1 MSPAPIERVLAKARL
16 MDSTYSTEDI
26 EAAERRI
33 AARVADRLLH
43 GALSFDD
50 AMQPARAQTVRPHS
64 PGCDA
69 WRPEEKL
76 RADAAG
82 ALRALCRSMAGQA
95 DALHQMSQ
103 FVGHRILDPDGA
115 VILGCV
121 LQLAARE
128 DSARFW
134 WQFAAGA
141 GDMSAA
147 CCLYLHHLSL
157 GETREADW
165 WRAQMMRDKPE
176 EPIGETQQ
184 GEDALHES
192 DIPWSSSTWTMLAIG
207 LEDGPPTATATWK
220 HMVLPQ
226 AAAAVVRYVPTAIEY
241 VDDVDLPLPTAGF
254 AERIEE
260 LTAWA

>member
-1 MSPAPIERVLAKARL
+1 MDPTPIERALAKVRL
-16 MDSTYSTEDI
+16 EDSTYSTEDI
-26 EAAERRI
+26 EAAERRV

-50 AMQPARAQTVRPHS
+50 AMKPARAQTVRAPS
-64 PGCDA
+64 PGCGA
-69 WRPEEKL
+69 WQPEEQL
-76 RADAAG
+76 RNDAAG
-82 ALRALCRSMAGQA
+82 ALRALCRSLVGHA
-95 DALHQMSQ
+95 DALHQMAT

-121 LQLAARE
+121 LQLAARD

-141 GDMSAA
+141 GEMSAA

-157 GETREADW
+157 GETPEADW
-165 WRAQMMRDKPE
+165 WRTQMMADLGEAAPE
-176 EPIGETQQ
+176 VPEPAGTGWE
-184 GEDALHES
+184 G
-192 DIPWSSSTWTMLAIG
+192 IPWSSDTWTRMAIG
-207 LEDGPPTATATWK
+207 LEDSPPTATVTWK

-226 AAAAVVRYVPTAIEY
+226 AAAAVVSYVPTAIEY
-241 VDDVDLPLPTAGF
+241 VDDVELPLPTAGF

-260 LTAWA
+260 LTAHA

>member
-1 MSPAPIERVLAKARL
+1 MSPSPIERVLAKARL
-16 MDSTYSTEDI
+16 EDSTYSPEDI

-33 AARVADRLLH
+33 ATRVADRLLH

-50 AMQPARAQTVRPHS
+50 AMKPARAQTVRTPS
-64 PGCDA
+64 PGCAA
-69 WRPEEKL
+69 WQPEEKL
-76 RADAAG
+76 RNDAAG
-82 ALRALCRSMAGQA
+82 ALRALCRSLVGQA
-95 DALHQMSQ
+95 DALHQMAT

-121 LQLAARE
+121 LQLAARD

-141 GDMSAA
+141 GEMSAA

-157 GETREADW
+157 GETPEADW
-165 WRAQMMRDKPE
+165 WRTQMMADSSVDPAPGVPE
-176 EPIGETQQ
+176 PAGPGWEGV
-184 GEDALHES
+184 
-192 DIPWSSSTWTMLAIG
+192 PWSSATWTMMAIG
-207 LEDGPPTATATWK
+207 LEDSPPTATVTWK

-226 AAAAVVRYVPTAIEY
+226 AAAAVVSYVPTAIEY
-241 VDDVDLPLPTAGF
+241 VDDVELPLPTAGF

-260 LTAWA
+260 LTAHA